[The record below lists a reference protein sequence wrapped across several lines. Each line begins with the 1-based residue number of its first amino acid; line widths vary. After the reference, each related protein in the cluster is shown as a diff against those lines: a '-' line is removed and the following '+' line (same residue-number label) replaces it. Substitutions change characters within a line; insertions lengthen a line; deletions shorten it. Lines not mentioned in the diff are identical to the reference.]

1 MERKGKHVSIRVIF
15 LDDQVHAFQIHVKAL
30 GQALWDA
37 VARYL
42 NLLEAD
48 YFDLEYLDLRS
59 ILTWLDREK
68 QVLKQLPSA
77 DTPLYFLV
85 KFYTP
90 DPALLEDEL
99 TRYLY
104 ALQVK
109 KDLAKGVLTCS
120 DNTMALLASYIA
132 QAEVGD
138 FPIEEYVDHT
148 YLRDNELHYLPRQT
162 EELERKIMEYH
173 KQHVGE
179 TPSEADINLLDTA
192 RKVELYGIRMVPAKD
207 HENVSLNLAISHC
220 GILVFQ
226 GMTKINT
233 FSWAKVRKL
242 SFKRKRFLVKLHPD
256 HNGYYKDLVEFFFD
270 SRDECKTFWKK
281 CIEHHG
287 FFRCQRVK
295 KLPRNKTRV
304 VSRGSS
310 FRYSGRTQRQL
321 SEYVRESF
329 TGKRPQF
336 ERTVSGR
343 ISSRS
348 SSVTP
353 KISAKM
359 SSHNSADLHNTSAS
373 SGSHVLDQSLASNQ
387 HVVSEKGD
395 HTDGRSESSGSHSLH
410 SPKLDRADRTL
421 SEEMVPVAGG
431 AMLVG
436 NTVAVVTVEDN
447 KDMDQDANKLSPRQA
462 NLGSRKTSA
471 PVLGDHHGDHRG
483 EMASRK
489 LSRTEEL
496 ENIPDTVVQDDEDND
511 DGQLSMHT
519 QEHQNAGLM
528 NGHHS
533 KTTPIITTDI
543 DAEEDEVYSHEVLD
557 VENVDIKNETNSN
570 QDTSAPVTQNAP
582 VPQRA
587 ELVEVKESTIEMS
600 GDYYPP
606 PPPPLPLEHDTSLE
620 LSLMDNGSG
629 SAHSTPQ
636 IDMRS
641 NVSGITSNIS
651 TLSETRSDDSG
662 GDKRKSKKYP
672 VDKAYYIA
680 KELLMTE
687 RTYKK
692 DLEVI
697 IVWFKNAVKGDDV
710 PPFLNDLFSLLEPIY
725 NFHLGFLREVE
736 QRLTMWE
743 GKSNA
748 HLNGDYQRIGDIMV
762 NSFLTSLGPY
772 MNYLEHQ
779 DDILME
785 LDKAMRTNR
794 DFDFVYKE
802 FESQKVCYLPL
813 NTFLLKP
820 GQRLLH
826 YKLLLERLTRHY
838 SKAHPD
844 YMDCHATLTKLV
856 ELAQTYRSQRKGM
869 ENLQKLMELQR
880 DLVGLEN
887 LVHPDREFIRE
898 GCLQKFSRKGYQ
910 QRMFFLFTDMLVYTS
925 RTATQHMQ
933 FKVHGQVPLRGMI
946 IEESDH
952 AKMADANS
960 FAIYGGNKCILVAA
974 SSQEEKDKWVE
985 DLNESIAGA
994 KSRQEERMSYPSLK
1008 SSTSSVDDGEAPPSL
1023 EKQIQ
1028 HRANTTM
1035 HVCWHR
1041 NTSVSRRD
1049 HEKAVKNQLSG
1060 YLLRKFNNS
1069 NGWQKLWVVFT
1080 NFCLYFYKTYQDD
1093 FPLASLPLLGY
1104 AVSQSE
1110 DEDAIHK
1117 DNVFKLQFK
1126 NHVYFFRAESQY
1138 TFERW
1143 MEVINSATSSARRT
1157 RLFSRMD
1164 STQP

>member
-1 MERKGKHVSIRVIF
+1 MDKKGKHVSIRIQF
-15 LDDQVHAFQIHVKAL
+15 LDGQVHCFQIHIKAF
-30 GQALWDA
+30 GQVLWDA
-37 VARYL
+37 VVKYL
-42 NLLEAD
+42 NLVEAD
-48 YFDLEYLDLRS
+48 YFDLEYQDTRDVQ
-59 ILTWLDREK
+59 TWLDREK
-68 QVLKQLPSA
+68 VVLKQLPSA
-77 DTPLYFLV
+77 DTPVRFLV

-104 ALQVK
+104 ALQIK
-109 KDLAKGVLTCS
+109 NDLASGCLTCS
-120 DNTMALLASYIA
+120 DNTMALLASYVA

-138 FPIEEYVDHT
+138 FPIEEYADHT
-148 YLRDNELHYLPRQT
+148 YLRANNLRYVPNQSET
-162 EELERKIMEYH
+162 LEKKIMEYH

-179 TPSEADINLLDTA
+179 TPAEADVNLLDTA

-207 HENVSLNLAISHC
+207 HENVSLNLAVSHC

-226 GMTKINT
+226 NLTKINT
-233 FSWAKVRKL
+233 FSWAKIRKL
-242 SFKRKRFLVKLHPD
+242 SFKRKRLLIKLHPE
-256 HNGYYKDLVEFFFD
+256 NYGYYKDLVEFFFD
-270 SRDECKTFWKK
+270 TRDECKNFWKK

-310 FRYSGRTQRQL
+310 FRYSGRTQKQL
-321 SEYVRESF
+321 SEFIRETS

-353 KISAKM
+353 KIPAKA
-359 SSHNSADLHNTSAS
+359 SLHNSADLHNTSAS
-373 SGSHVLDQSLASNQ
+373 SGSHILDQSSLPRHHDNQ
-387 HVVSEKGD
+387 VVVD
-395 HTDGRSESSGSHSLH
+395 HHDAHSESSVSGSRSLN
-410 SPKLDRADRTL
+410 SPKLEHISNDDNEPTEHVQAAAMVLSDGVNKVDVAIVSPQQKQQQPQSPQQQQSLEEQEQPPSYDSCILTRMDRK
-421 SEEMVPVAGG
+421 V
-431 AMLVG
+431 
-436 NTVAVVTVEDN
+436 
-447 KDMDQDANKLSPRQA
+447 
-462 NLGSRKTSA
+462 SA
-471 PVLGDHHGDHRG
+471 PVIGDHHHGDNVDERILEHD
-483 EMASRK
+483 
-489 LSRTEEL
+489 LPRTNEI
-496 ENIPDTVVQDDEDND
+496 ENIPETVREDETNHTSFDLHGGQD
-511 DGQLSMHT
+511 SH
-519 QEHQNAGLM
+519 LM

-533 KTTPIITTDI
+533 RTEPVITTD
-543 DAEEDEVYSHEVLD
+543 
-557 VENVDIKNETNSN
+557 VDDYDRDLPIQATDDYVSRK
-570 QDTSAPVTQNAP
+570 
-582 VPQRA
+582 A
-587 ELVEVKESTIEMS
+587 ELVETEEATIEMS

-606 PPPPLPLEHDTSLE
+606 PPPPLPISHD
-620 LSLMDNGSG
+620 LSLSPGSVN
-629 SAHSTPQ
+629 STPRK
-636 IDMRS
+636 DMRS
-641 NVSGITSNIS
+641 SASGLNSNIS
-651 TLSETRSDDSG
+651 TLSETRTEGSDETER
-662 GDKRKSKKYP
+662 RKSSKRYP

-697 IVWFKNAVKGDDV
+697 TVWFKNAVKVGDVIPD
-710 PPFLNDLFSLLEPIY
+710 FLTDLFACMEPIY
-725 NFHLGFLREVE
+725 NFHIGFLKEIE
-736 QRLTMWE
+736 QRLTLWE

-772 MNYLEHQ
+772 MNYLEKQ
-779 DDILME
+779 DDILVE
-785 LDKAMRTNR
+785 LEKAQKNNR
-794 DFDFVYKE
+794 DFDYLYKD
-802 FESQKVCYLPL
+802 FEAQKVCYLPL

-856 ELAQTYRSQRKGM
+856 ELVQTFRSQRKCM

-880 DLVGLEN
+880 DLVGLDSI
-887 LVHPDREFIRE
+887 VHPDREFIRE

-910 QRMFFLFTDMLVYTS
+910 QRMFFLFSDMLVYTS
-925 RTATQHMQ
+925 RTATPLQQ

-952 AKMADANS
+952 AKMAVAHS
-960 FAIYGGNKCILVAA
+960 FAIYGGTKCILAAA

-985 DLNESIAGA
+985 DLNEAILQA
-994 KSRQEERMSYPSLK
+994 KSRNDDKLNYPSLK
-1008 SSTSSVDDGEAPPSL
+1008 SSTSSTENTEGVEDQLPPSP
-1023 EKQIQ
+1023 EKQVQ

-1041 NTSVSRRD
+1041 NTSVSKRD

-1060 YLLRKFNNS
+1060 YLLRKFKNS

-1104 AVSQSE
+1104 AVSQPE
-1110 DEDAIHK
+1110 DNDSIQK
-1117 DNVFKLQFK
+1117 DHVFKLQFK
-1126 NHVYFFRAESQY
+1126 NHVYFFRAESEY

-1164 STQP
+1164 SSQQ

>member
-15 LDDQVHAFQIHVKAL
+15 LDDQVHAFQIHVPL
-30 GQALWDA
+30 CLA
-37 VARYL
+37 VKR
-42 NLLEAD
+42 
-48 YFDLEYLDLRS
+48 
-59 ILTWLDREK
+59 
-68 QVLKQLPSA
+68 
-77 DTPLYFLV
+77 
-85 KFYTP
+85 
-90 DPALLEDEL
+90 
-99 TRYLY
+99 
-104 ALQVK
+104 
-109 KDLAKGVLTCS
+109 DLAYGVLTCS
-120 DNTMALLASYIA
+120 DNTVALLAS
-132 QAEVGD
+132 V
-138 FPIEEYVDHT
+138 V
-148 YLRDNELHYLPRQT
+148 LPRRYIYALQVT
-162 EELERKIMEYH
+162 KDLVADIYMPCR
-173 KQHVGE
+173 GE

-543 DAEEDEVYSHEVLD
+543 DAEEDELPIIQYFS
-557 VENVDIKNETNSN
+557 IIST
-570 QDTSAPVTQNAP
+570 DTSAPVTQNAP

-802 FESQKVCYLPL
+802 FESQK
-813 NTFLLKP
+813 
-820 GQRLLH
+820 
-826 YKLLLERLTRHY
+826 
-838 SKAHPD
+838 
-844 YMDCHATLTKLV
+844 
-856 ELAQTYRSQRKGM
+856 
-869 ENLQKLMELQR
+869 
-880 DLVGLEN
+880 
-887 LVHPDREFIRE
+887 EFIRE

-960 FAIYGGNKCILVAA
+960 FAIYGGNKCIL
-974 SSQEEKDKWVE
+974 
-985 DLNESIAGA
+985 
-994 KSRQEERMSYPSLK
+994 
-1008 SSTSSVDDGEAPPSL
+1008 
-1023 EKQIQ
+1023 
-1028 HRANTTM
+1028 
-1035 HVCWHR
+1035 
-1041 NTSVSRRD
+1041 
-1049 HEKAVKNQLSG
+1049 
-1060 YLLRKFNNS
+1060 
-1069 NGWQKLWVVFT
+1069 
-1080 NFCLYFYKTYQDD
+1080 DD